1 MASEF
6 KILAH
11 KAKLLKPSNPETDAT
26 DSGNMLLQAYFKAA
40 LRQGLHRRIL
50 DADEPPKTLD
60 ALISRA
66 IKLDNQWRRT
76 NRDLNLKSGRNL
88 QRTYTTNR
96 IEGEEPKS
104 VNINKLTLQ
113 EREELRKAG
122 KCYFCKEKGHR
133 VFDCSTVP
141 KKPQQRNFTPK
152 EEQRGEGSFK
162 WDGEKAK
169 KHIRKMGSELP
180 DEDIDTFGQIIEESF
195 QNED

>member
-1 MASEF
+1 
-6 KILAH
+6 
-11 KAKLLKPSNPETDAT
+11 
-26 DSGNMLLQAYFKAA
+26 MLLQAYFKAA
-40 LRQGLHRRIL
+40 LQQGLHRRIL
-50 DADEPPKTLD
+50 DADEPPRTLD

-88 QRTYTTNR
+88 RRTYATNR
-96 IEGEEPKS
+96 IEGEDLRKAYSRAEEGEPKRA
-104 VNINKLTLQ
+104 NINKLTTL
-113 EREELRKAG
+113 EHEELRKEG
-122 KCYFCKEKGHR
+122 KCYFCREKGHR
-133 VFDCSTVP
+133 VFDCPTAP

-152 EEQRGEGSFK
+152 EERRGEGSFK

-195 QNED
+195 QTED